1 MQQIVRMK
9 EYIQNIILHP
19 LKHFSNELVC
29 ADILRLDLL
38 HPVVSGNKWFKLQYY
53 LQDALATE
61 KNTIATFGGAYS
73 NHIVATAFAAKEAG
87 LKSIGFI
94 RGEMVAQISPTLLQ
108 ARDYGMELRFI
119 DRERYRNKAQIM
131 RKWNEPGL
139 YWIMEGGYGERGA
152 NGAAD
157 MLTIRDTSEYTHILC
172 AVGTGT
178 MMAGLIKSAKSNQEV
193 IGISVLKNH
202 FGLEKE
208 VRQLL
213 SSVENLHRFSLLHG
227 YHFGGYAKHPEE
239 LIEFMKDIWL
249 TEKVPTDI
257 VYTSKLLF
265 ATKDL
270 IQKNYFPPG
279 SKLLLIHSGGLQGN
293 NSLQPGRL
301 PFY

>member
-1 MQQIVRMK
+1 MRD
-9 EYIQNIILHP
+9 YLQNITLHP

-53 LQDALATE
+53 LQDALANE

-73 NHIVATAFAAKEAG
+73 NHIVATAFTAKEAG

-94 RGEMVAQISPTLLQ
+94 RGEMVAQLSLTLLQ
-108 ARDYGMELRFI
+108 ATDYGMELRFI
-119 DRERYRNKAQIM
+119 DRERYHNKEQIM
-131 RKWNEPGL
+131 QEWDRPDM
-139 YWIMEGGYGERGA
+139 YWIMEGGYGEPGA
-152 NGAAD
+152 KGAAD

-208 VRQLL
+208 VRSLL
-213 SSVENLHRFSLLHG
+213 SSEENQQAFSLMHD

-265 ATKDL
+265 AARDL
-270 IQKNYFPPG
+270 IQKKYFPPG